1 MSTLDLV
8 TPAREAMLTAL
19 LTWLDTGAGHC
30 SIEIYDTTRPS
41 LGGAEAATPLAVVT
55 LAKPCGTVAA
65 GALTL
70 LPADADGALIALSGD
85 AAWGRLI
92 NAAGDVAGD
101 GNVTDSAGSGP
112 FKVSGAT
119 GTALYAGARVFLGVV
134 ALG

>member
-19 LTWLDTGAGHC
+19 LTWLDDGAGHC
-30 SIEIYDTTRPS
+30 RIDVYNTDRPDLAS
-41 LGGAEAATPLAVVT
+41 EELADPMAAVE
-55 LAKPCGTVAA
+55 LAKPCGAVVA
-65 GALTL
+65 GLLVLT
-70 LPADADGALIALSGD
+70 PADPDGALIALSGD

-112 FKVSGAT
+112 FKVSGTT

>member
-30 SIEIYDTTRPS
+30 SIEIYDTTRPP
-41 LGGAEAATPLAVVT
+41 LGDAESATPLAVVT
-55 LAKPCGTVAA
+55 LAKPCGTVAS

-70 LPADADGALIALSGD
+70 LPADADGALIALSSE
-85 AAWGRLI
+85 ATWGRLR
-92 NAAGDVAGD
+92 NAAGTVAGD
-101 GNVTDSAGSGP
+101 GDVSDSAGAAP
-112 FKVSGAT
+112 FRVA
-119 GTALYAGARVFLGVV
+119 GTAGTLLYAGARVFLGTV